1 MKRDIYRPLR
11 ITHGNFGY
19 TAQDSYEKK
28 CACVRARIE
37 DLKAKGYGG
46 IVTNVAFE
54 NYLEDADEWKLMQ
67 EKGVDVTELLS
78 NKLNH
83 PTREMNWF
91 TAYKLVETM
100 FEA

>member
-1 MKRDIYRPLR
+1 MLDEYVAI
-11 ITHGNFGY
+11 
-19 TAQDSYEKK
+19 AKK
-28 CACVRARIE
+28 V
-37 DLKAKGYGG
+37 AKER
-46 IVTNVAFE
+46 NVAICDV
-54 NYLEDADEWKLMQ
+54 YSKWKLMQ